1 VQGAS
6 DELDDLAAS
15 IATLQA
21 TGRQALL
28 AGDDEHALLRSLMN
42 TIPDLVWLK
51 DVNGSTWP
59 AIRASSSFS
68 VPASRRSWARTTTPS
83 CPRDVADFF
92 RDNDRRAIEAGG
104 SRSNEEWLDFKSD
117 GYRGLFETIKTPMRL
132 PDGKVA
138 GVLGIA
144 REVTKQRAAVEAL
157 RDREELYRSIVSRA
171 GDGILLVDPETG
183 ALKSSTTQP
192 ACNWATRVKSL
203 RAHGVR
209 AAGRFQRGRRAA
221 QL

>member
-1 VQGAS
+1 MYQFIVTRRLLAIASQLRGVTAQDLRACPRRQAPAVQGAS

-51 DVNGSTWP
+51 DVNGLYLACNP
-59 AIRASSSFS
+59 RFEQFFGASE
-68 VPASRRSWARTTTPS
+68 RRCWARTTTPS
-83 CPRDVADFF
+83 CRETWPIPFATTTA
-92 RDNDRRAIEAGG
+92 AIEAGG
-104 SRSNEEWLDFKSD
+104 SRSNEEWLVFKSAATAACSKPS
-117 GYRGLFETIKTPMRL
+117 RPRCAL

-144 REVTKQRAAVEAL
+144 REVTKQRAAV
-157 RDREELYRSIVSRA
+157 
-171 GDGILLVDPETG
+171 
-183 ALKSSTTQP
+183 
-192 ACNWATRVKSL
+192 
-203 RAHGVR
+203 
-209 AAGRFQRGRRAA
+209 RGLA
-221 QL
+221 